1 MAKRPINYTSRD
13 FESIKNDLQ
22 NYAKRYYP
30 STFKDFSEASFGALM
45 MDLVAYV
52 GDQLSFYAD
61 FQANES
67 FLDTAIRYDN
77 VTRLAETLGYRN
89 QGAAKSSGQV
99 TFYML
104 VPVSTTSRTP
114 DLNYFPILQRG
125 TIITGDNGASY
136 TLINDVDFTDP
147 NNEITVARTDANTG
161 NPTYFAVRAYGQV
174 VSGQRF
180 EETITVGDYQRFLTL
195 GLSRFNISEIISI
208 VDSQGNEY
216 YEVEN
221 LSQDVVL
228 SQTKNIESDSREAV
242 PYNMRVTPVPRR
254 FVTEFLPDGT
264 TQIQFGYGSEDNL
277 TGDVI
282 ADPADV
288 VLNVDSKPYVT
299 QTTFDPTNL
308 IKTDKFGV
316 VPTNTTLTITY
327 TANTS
332 ATSNASAGS
341 VTTIVAPNLLF
352 SDRGSLSETI
362 ISTMVD
368 SLEVENEEPITGETS
383 ELTSEEIKIRAL
395 GAYSSQNRAVTREDY
410 ISACYR
416 MPSKF
421 GKIKRV
427 NVVRDVN
434 SLKRNLNLYAISEDV
449 NGNLSTP
456 NSALKQNLK
465 TWLDNYRMINDTID
479 ILDGNIINI
488 GINYEVIA
496 DLDTNKYELLQ
507 ACNQAIIDNFLTV
520 KFNLGES
527 IFISDIYKVLNDVPG
542 VTDTKNIEF
551 TNKVG
556 GSYSDVV
563 YDIRSNMSND
573 GRYLTVPQDSVV
585 EVLLPNTDIV
595 GVIV

>member
-1 MAKRPINYTSRD
+1 
-13 FESIKNDLQ
+13 
-22 NYAKRYYP
+22 
-30 STFKDFSEASFGALM
+30 
-45 MDLVAYV
+45 
-52 GDQLSFYAD
+52 
-61 FQANES
+61 
-67 FLDTAIRYDN
+67 
-77 VTRLAETLGYRN
+77 
-89 QGAAKSSGQV
+89 
-99 TFYML
+99 
-104 VPVSTTSRTP
+104 
-114 DLNYFPILQRG
+114 
-125 TIITGDNGASY
+125 
-136 TLINDVDFTDP
+136 
-147 NNEITVARTDANTG
+147 
-161 NPTYFAVRAYGQV
+161 
-174 VSGQRF
+174 
-180 EETITVGDYQRFLTL
+180 
-195 GLSRFNISEIISI
+195 
-208 VDSQGNEY
+208 
-216 YEVEN
+216 
-221 LSQDVVL
+221 
-228 SQTKNIESDSREAV
+228 
-242 PYNMRVTPVPRR
+242 
-254 FVTEFLPDGT
+254 
-264 TQIQFGYGSEDNL
+264 
-277 TGDVI
+277 
-282 ADPADV
+282 
-288 VLNVDSKPYVT
+288 LNVDSKPYVT

-308 IKTDKFGV
+308 KKTDKFGV

-573 GRYLTVPQDSVV
+573 GRYLTIPQDSVV